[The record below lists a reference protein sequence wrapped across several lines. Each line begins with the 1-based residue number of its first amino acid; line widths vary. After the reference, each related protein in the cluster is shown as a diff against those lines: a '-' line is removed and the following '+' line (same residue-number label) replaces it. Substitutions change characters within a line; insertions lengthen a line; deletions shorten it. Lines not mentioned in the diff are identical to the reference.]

1 MLLLFV
7 QVVLHV
13 PWHLIVCFSA
23 LFMQGFKVI
32 EVIVDVEN
40 CLQVRY
46 LLCFRNLLLL
56 ILGDQ

>member
-1 MLLLFV
+1 
-7 QVVLHV
+7 
-13 PWHLIVCFSA
+13 
-23 LFMQGFKVI
+23 MQGFKVI
-32 EVIVDVEN
+32 EVIVDAEN